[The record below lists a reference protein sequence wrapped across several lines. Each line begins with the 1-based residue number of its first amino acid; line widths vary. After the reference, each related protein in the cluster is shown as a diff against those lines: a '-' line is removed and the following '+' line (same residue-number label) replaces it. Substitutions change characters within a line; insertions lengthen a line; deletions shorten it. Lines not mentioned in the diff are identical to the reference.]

1 MVSNDFIAAFIKALE
16 LVLHALTALIA
27 LLRALPA

>member
-1 MVSNDFIAAFIKALE
+1 MASNEFVGAFIKALE